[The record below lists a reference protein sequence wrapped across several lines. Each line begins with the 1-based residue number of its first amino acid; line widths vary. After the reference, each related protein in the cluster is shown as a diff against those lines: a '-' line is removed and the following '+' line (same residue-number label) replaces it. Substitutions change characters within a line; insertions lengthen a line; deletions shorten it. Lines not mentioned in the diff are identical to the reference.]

1 MTEGEIIESSRC
13 LHRSGPL
20 PMPRRELNPSA
31 RGRCAECDEKDVKPP
46 PQLSQPLVDARLIV
60 APRLEE
66 DSEHVEVESAAE
78 ARILLEDNPRRWR
91 ALLFAHQSDRH
102 GHCTVC
108 VNVRW
113 PCRPRKLAERA
124 EQIRYGG

>member
-1 MTEGEIIESSRC
+1 MTEGEIIESSWC

-20 PMPRRELNPSA
+20 PMPRRELHSSS
-31 RGRCAECDEKDVKPP
+31 RGRYAECDEKLTLEPP
-46 PQLSQPLVDARLIV
+46 QPLVDAHPTA

-66 DSEHVEVESAAE
+66 DTDLVEVEPAAE
-78 ARILLEDNPRRWR
+78 EIEDNPRLWR
-91 ALLFAHQSDRH
+91 TLLFAHQSDRY
-102 GHCTVC
+102 GRCIAC
-108 VNVRW
+108 ANVRW